1 MRLDAIFS
9 ALNLWRGALRPEIS
23 LAAKIAGRV
32 RRVEPRGRGRV
43 LTNRQPNADLDVP
56 PSNRCAKACL
66 KLKDIGAAS
75 WLRHHPRFPRGD
87 DGQEIDAAEEALL
100 A

>member
-1 MRLDAIFS
+1 
-9 ALNLWRGALRPEIS
+9 
-23 LAAKIAGRV
+23 
-32 RRVEPRGRGRV
+32 
-43 LTNRQPNADLDVP
+43 
-56 PSNRCAKACL
+56 L